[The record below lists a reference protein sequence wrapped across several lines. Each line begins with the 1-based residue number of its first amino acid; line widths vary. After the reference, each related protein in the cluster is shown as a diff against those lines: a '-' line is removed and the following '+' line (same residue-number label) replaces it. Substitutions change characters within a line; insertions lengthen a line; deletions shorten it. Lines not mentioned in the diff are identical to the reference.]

1 MTTTKKTNKITI
13 DDILQKKKLVKDYSV
28 FKSKYFG
35 KDFELETIKPAQL
48 VEIMNSD
55 EDEITRYCKLI
66 YNSCPFFRQKE
77 LIEALEA
84 EIPYTTVSKAF
95 GNNYAGLFEFGNF
108 IMEKYGFLDE
118 ETVNKVKKQF

>member
-1 MTTTKKTNKITI
+1 MTTKINKITI

-28 FKSKYFG
+28 FKSKFFG

-66 YNSCPFFRQKE
+66 YNSCSFFRKKE
-77 LIEALEA
+77 LIEALEV
-84 EIPYTTVSKAF
+84 EIPYLTVAETF
-95 GNNYAGLFEFGNF
+95 GDNYAGLFEFGNF
-108 IMEKYGFLDE
+108 IMEKYGFIDE

>member
-1 MTTTKKTNKITI
+1 MTTKINKITI

-28 FKSKYFG
+28 FKSKFFG

-66 YNSCPFFRQKE
+66 YNSCSFFRQKE
-77 LIEALEA
+77 LIEALEV
-84 EIPYTTVSKAF
+84 EIPYLTVAETF
-95 GNNYAGLFEFGNF
+95 GDNYAGLFEFGNF
-108 IMEKYGFLDE
+108 IMEKYGFIDE

>member
-1 MTTTKKTNKITI
+1 MTTKTNKITI

-28 FKSKYFG
+28 FKSKFFG

-66 YNSCPFFRQKE
+66 YNSCSFFRQKE
-77 LIEALEA
+77 LIEALEV
-84 EIPYTTVSKAF
+84 EIPYLTVAETF
-95 GNNYAGLFEFGNF
+95 GDNYAGLFEFGNF
-108 IMEKYGFLDE
+108 IMEKYGFIDE

>member
-1 MTTTKKTNKITI
+1 MTTKTNKITI

-35 KDFELETIKPAQL
+35 KEFELETIKPAQL

-66 YNSCPFFRQKE
+66 YNSCSFFRKKE
-77 LIEALEA
+77 LIEALEV
-84 EIPYTTVSKAF
+84 EIPYLTVAETF
-95 GNNYAGLFEFGNF
+95 GDNYAGLFEFGNF
-108 IMEKYGFLDE
+108 IMEKYGFIDE